1 MKKLFFIIL
10 IFATV
15 LSKAQ
20 SLFTGIWQGTMI
32 SDDIEFFTVFV
43 IEKNEGGE
51 LGGLMQMPQQM
62 IIGFKNFTI
71 ETREDSLWIKIP
83 AFRAQYSAKLQNDTM
98 YGLWYQ
104 SGEELALNLGK
115 TPENEAFQIR
125 RPQTPVEPYPY
136 YCEDVK
142 FYNKKAKI
150 WLAGTL
156 TLPDTLQEWPVV
168 VLVSGSG
175 PQDRNEELL
184 EHKPFLLIADYFTRN
199 GIGVLRYD
207 DRGVKES
214 EGDFS
219 AATTY
224 DFASDAES
232 AIDFLI
238 SRKFVNKNQIGLAGH
253 SEGGMIAI
261 MEGSNKK
268 LAFSISMAG
277 VGIPCDELLVLQ
289 NDLILKGYGKS
300 EQMREDMAKMN
311 AALYDLV
318 QTEKDATELRKK
330 IDALIDETKA
340 GLTEEQITE
349 YGLTDLYTY
358 TIMAQ
363 LNTPWFRSFIAFD
376 PSKYLKK
383 IKINFLAIN
392 GSSDVQVPAEVNI
405 NAMKNAITPKKG
417 QIVDYKIFENLNHLF
432 QKSESGM
439 TTEYALIEETIDPEV
454 LEYMVGWIKK
464 VLETGK

>member
-1 MKKLFFIIL
+1 
-10 IFATV
+10 
-15 LSKAQ
+15 
-20 SLFTGIWQGTMI
+20 
-32 SDDIEFFTVFV
+32 
-43 IEKNEGGE
+43 
-51 LGGLMQMPQQM
+51 
-62 IIGFKNFTI
+62 
-71 ETREDSLWIKIP
+71 
-83 AFRAQYSAKLQNDTM
+83 
-98 YGLWYQ
+98 
-104 SGEELALNLGK
+104 
-115 TPENEAFQIR
+115 
-125 RPQTPVEPYPY
+125 
-136 YCEDVK
+136 VK

-184 EHKPFLLIADYFTRN
+184 EHKPFLVIADHFTRN

-224 DFASDAES
+224 DFASDAEA
-232 AIDFLI
+232 AIDFLTKK
-238 SRKFVNKNQIGLAGH
+238 KFVNKNQIGLAGH

-300 EQMREDMAKMN
+300 EEMRNDMAKLN
-311 AALYDLV
+311 AAIYDLV
-318 QTEKDATELRKK
+318 QTEKEATELRKK
-330 IDALIDETKA
+330 IDALIDETKT
-340 GLTEEQITE
+340 GLTDEQITE

-405 NAMKNAITPKKG
+405 NAMKSLIQPKKG
-417 QIVDYKIFENLNHLF
+417 QIVDFKIFDNLNHLF
-432 QKSESGM
+432 QYSESGM
-439 TTEYALIEETIDPEV
+439 TTEYAMIEETIDPEV
-454 LEYMVGWIKK
+454 LEYMVEWIMK
-464 VLETGK
+464 VLDN